1 MFRLGRFA
9 GLGPRLVAGL
19 AVLLLTGG
27 LARADALQFRNDTS
41 APVIVQGACVAVGNR
56 LVRDRPYLLNPT
68 DQTPAIVLPG
78 NKIIT
83 ITEAK
88 VPNRVLFQGVIP
100 AGTEDQVFSIKTD
113 GPRVKLD
120 KQRAKRPE
128 RSERSERP

>member
-1 MFRLGRFA
+1 MFRLGRIT
-9 GLGPRLVAGL
+9 GLGPRLVAGV
-19 AVLLLTGG
+19 AVLLLTSG
-27 LARADALQFRNDTS
+27 LARADSLQFRNDTS
-41 APVIVQGACVAVGNR
+41 APLIVQGASIAAGNR

-68 DQTPAIVLPG
+68 DQTPGIVLPG

-100 AGTEDQVFSIKTD
+100 AGTEDQVFSIKSD
-113 GPRVKLD
+113 GPRVKLE